1 MSENTLVPIGAVAD
15 KLGVTVPVIRA
26 WVRKGAI
33 PKESYVQVGGTYR
46 FDLPFIM
53 ATLLRPDAGVVPQK
67 QEVVKVFELTA
78 FDEDEDTDTDTD
90 IDPDTDY

>member
-1 MSENTLVPIGAVAD
+1 MSENTLVPIGDVAD

-53 ATLLRPDAGVVPQK
+53 ATLLRPDAGAVPKK
-67 QEVVKVFELTA
+67 QEAAKV
-78 FDEDEDTDTDTD
+78 FDEDDDTYADTDIDTDTD
-90 IDPDTDY
+90 Y

>member
-1 MSENTLVPIGAVAD
+1 MSENTLVPIGSVAD
-15 KLGVTVPVIRA
+15 KLGVTVAAIRT

-33 PKESYVQVGGTYR
+33 PKEGYVKIGNTYR

-53 ATLLRPDAGVVPQK
+53 ATLLRPDAGVGPQK

-78 FDEDEDTDTDTD
+78 FDEDDDTDIATDTDTD
-90 IDPDTDY
+90 Y